1 MIHSHTVSYFNRDEK
16 DSGDGKLHLRLD
28 ISPSFVRRTSTSAD
42 RDRIFGLMARLCRS
56 IFTFQLSIE
65 EHARVSNA
73 KSLAPYSAAEI
84 HLGTHL
90 IRYASTSLPSL
101 SLSLWTKLIDP
112 ENPLAKVSNVV
123 EWAERQLDSRDRSII
138 RHVSRFF
145 HSDPSRRSLILR

>member
-1 MIHSHTVSYFNRDEK
+1 
-16 DSGDGKLHLRLD
+16 
-28 ISPSFVRRTSTSAD
+28 
-42 RDRIFGLMARLCRS
+42 MARLCRS

-90 IRYASTSLPSL
+90 IRYASTSL

-138 RHVSRFF
+138 RHVSKFF

>member
-1 MIHSHTVSYFNRDEK
+1 
-16 DSGDGKLHLRLD
+16 
-28 ISPSFVRRTSTSAD
+28 
-42 RDRIFGLMARLCRS
+42 MARLCRS

-84 HLGTHL
+84 HL

-138 RHVSRFF
+138 RHVSKFF